1 MDIVFFPNLSHVQR
15 KMNAKHW
22 WHFYKQA
29 PSWIDK
35 PWMKMFHHFSTSSE
49 SDHDKNDWCRHWPA
63 NLNWTMA
70 VTSIELHLEGTS
82 PVYFSG
88 HRVKGALVVHIGVPI
103 IIAGKPRSSAFST
116 PWRLSQPFLGV
127 VEGTSWNSLFIIHI
141 WRQQKMSA
149 CMGNWLI
156 FIVTSMVNIIMQ
168 SLTAVVADELMSCWK
183 FTRVS
188 SDSTF
193 SSIYVSRH

>member
-1 MDIVFFPNLSHVQR
+1 MSARSIRANKNRTVLKNVLFTKTAAEDIMDIVFFPNLSHVQR

-70 VTSIELHLEGTS
+70 LTSIELHLEGTS

-127 VEGTSWNSLFIIHI
+127 VEGTSWNSL
-141 WRQQKMSA
+141 
-149 CMGNWLI
+149 
-156 FIVTSMVNIIMQ
+156 
-168 SLTAVVADELMSCWK
+168 
-183 FTRVS
+183 
-188 SDSTF
+188 
-193 SSIYVSRH
+193 

>member
-1 MDIVFFPNLSHVQR
+1 
-15 KMNAKHW
+15 MNAENW

-49 SDHDKNDWCRHWPA
+49 SDHDENDWCRHWPS

-70 VTSIELHLEGTS
+70 VTSIELHLEGTN

-103 IIAGKPRSSAFST
+103 IIAGKPLSLGLLPSPHPGGIPSHSWVWSRVHGEILYKSYLKST
-116 PWRLSQPFLGV
+116 KDVCLYR
-127 VEGTSWNSLFIIHI
+127 E
-141 WRQQKMSA
+141 
-149 CMGNWLI
+149 LI
-156 FIVTSMVNIIMQ
+156 DFYR
-168 SLTAVVADELMSCWK
+168 DK
-183 FTRVS
+183 
-188 SDSTF
+188 
-193 SSIYVSRH
+193 YG